1 MVFSVDALVHE
12 DISYLFTKP
21 NFKKYLFG
29 GVEVEKITSIYPTVT
44 YPIHVSLIT
53 GCYPEKHGVISNFKF
68 STGNKEQNWNWFA
81 DAINVEDLF
90 TASKHAGYSTASVF
104 WPVTGCHPDID
115 YLLNEYW
122 MPFPDDTLESAFR
135 RSGTSDEVIAIAD
148 RNKDLLPNTYTLTG
162 RLNMMVQPFIDDFLI
177 ACSCD
182 IIRQFAP
189 EVLFV
194 HNGIMDSTRHKN
206 GVFNDRVTSALDR
219 VDLNLG
225 QLTNALEDI
234 NLLDQTNIV
243 VLSDHGQMDF
253 NRIIKPNVYLAE
265 KGFIDISNDGQIRD
279 WQAFSM
285 SNAMSTMVFLKEP
298 NDPKLYN
305 AVYTFLKDLVF
316 DGNKGFSKVFTR
328 EEVKSAEHLD
338 GDFSFVLETD
348 DDTSFSDDYL
358 PPLINDKDLSD
369 FRYGHAT
376 HGYLPCKGPQP
387 VFLAK
392 GPDFRKDITIEHA
405 HIVDIAPTLAELLN
419 IKLKHAQG
427 SSMQE
432 LLRDRF

>member
-1 MVFSVDALVHE
+1 
-12 DISYLFTKP
+12 
-21 NFKKYLFG
+21 
-29 GVEVEKITSIYPTVT
+29 
-44 YPIHVSLIT
+44 
-53 GCYPEKHGVISNFKF
+53 
-68 STGNKEQNWNWFA
+68 
-81 DAINVEDLF
+81 
-90 TASKHAGYSTASVF
+90 
-104 WPVTGCHPDID
+104 
-115 YLLNEYW
+115 
-122 MPFPDDTLESAFR
+122 
-135 RSGTSDEVIAIAD
+135 
-148 RNKDLLPNTYTLTG
+148 
-162 RLNMMVQPFIDDFLI
+162 
-177 ACSCD
+177 
-182 IIRQFAP
+182 
-189 EVLFV
+189 
-194 HNGIMDSTRHKN
+194 
-206 GVFNDRVTSALDR
+206 
-219 VDLNLG
+219 
-225 QLTNALEDI
+225 
-234 NLLDQTNIV
+234 
-243 VLSDHGQMDF
+243 MDF

-265 KGFIDISNDGQIRD
+265 KGFIDISKDGQIRD